1 MTKLTELASKIRSK
15 NAGPFWVTVDLFFDD
30 ADNYAHV
37 CKTLQTSDVADL
49 FHADTQLIK
58 RFEIDDLMVLK
69 FSLPRPTI
77 QGTPQDRDM
86 HGAALGALLKGYEIA
101 AISP

>member
-1 MTKLTELASKIRSK
+1 MTALSNLASKIRSK

-30 ADNYAHV
+30 PQNYSRV
-37 CKTLQTSDVADL
+37 CKGLTTSDIATL

-69 FSLPRPTI
+69 FSLPRPNI
-77 QGTPQDRDM
+77 QGTPADSDM
-86 HGAALGALLKGYEIA
+86 HGAALGALLKGYDLVHDA
-101 AISP
+101 

>member
-1 MTKLTELASKIRSK
+1 MPEIRDIAQKVRSK

-30 ADNYAHV
+30 PQNYSRV
-37 CKTLQTSDVADL
+37 CKGLTTSDIATL

-69 FSLPRPTI
+69 FSLPRPKI
-77 QGTPQDRDM
+77 QGTPADSDM
-86 HGAALGALLKGYEIA
+86 HGAALGALLKGYDLA
-101 AISP
+101 DDA